1 MDIATLGLEVRSDGV
16 VVAKD
21 RLRDFQGEAKRS
33 ETATDK
39 LSASVKRMAT
49 SFVAG
54 AAAAFSFRAITSVL
68 SGFEQSMAS
77 VAAITGAT
85 GQELAS
91 LRDIAKELGATTEF
105 SASQAADGLKFLGMA
120 GFDAAESISAIPDV
134 LNLATAASMDLAQAA
149 DITSNIMGAF
159 GIAATNA
166 NQAADVLA
174 LAASRANTDVAQL
187 GSAMAMA
194 GPVANALGVDIG
206 ETAAAIGALSDLGI
220 QGSMAGTGLR
230 RVLSSLANATP
241 AATKALNG
249 LGLSM
254 ADLNPATNELV
265 DIVDRLAAVNLSAAD
280 AFTIFGD
287 RGAPAILA
295 LIENNAKLRE
305 LTGELGNAEGAARRM
320 AETMRDNLG
329 GDFKGLVSSVEA
341 VIIALGE
348 SGLTGVLRSMTQ
360 TATTF
365 LRTVADNMDAILR
378 AATGL
383 AVYMGGAWVVQ
394 FGLAAAATTA
404 LSASLRLLRLAI
416 AGTGI
421 GALVLIVTDV
431 VFRIYDAVTAT
442 DELAGTID
450 DAAETGRSFFQTLQV
465 GAEAIASTFDWA
477 ASSIA
482 TVMLG
487 AFATIRDAFTG
498 LMNLIL
504 DGLSMIPG
512 VDVGKWKGDAAA
524 GTKAFL
530 RSQEETRTAYQ
541 AMLTNWRRFTQGE
554 WMDRDLGGNDITAEW
569 ERFNSAGGAALT
581 DLTDKSDALAGAID
595 GVGGSLTAAND
606 NLKEMGNIGQQV
618 TQTLASGFSDI
629 FKRIVTGSGNA
640 MEAVGQL
647 LSRLGD
653 LFINNAFQMLFG
665 GLFGGMFGG
674 GGNIMTSLG
683 PRMASFNPG
692 IGWMSMEGGGFTGY
706 GPRSGGID
714 GRGGIPAILHPNET
728 VIDHTRPANQN
739 QHNDNSRGDLHI
751 HINGS
756 GLTEEQLGR
765 AIANGIRE
773 YDGALAPK
781 VEAKFRQM
789 QSDPRAADGGW

>member
-16 VVAKD
+16 VVAKN

-54 AAAAFSFRAITSVL
+54 AAAAFSFRAIATVL
-68 SGFEQSMAS
+68 TGFEQSMAS

-85 GQELAS
+85 GQELAA

-120 GFDAAESISAIPDV
+120 GFDAAESIQAIPDV

-254 ADLNPATNELV
+254 SDLNPATNELV
-265 DIVDRLAAVNLSAAD
+265 DIVDRLAEVNLSAAD

-305 LTGELGNAEGAARRM
+305 LTGELGNADGAARRM
-320 AETMRDNLG
+320 AETMRDNLA
-329 GDFKGLVSSVEA
+329 GDFKGLVSATEA

-360 TATTF
+360 MATGF
-365 LRTVADNMDAILR
+365 LRGVADSMDAILR

-383 AVYMGGAWVVQ
+383 AVYMGGAYVMQ

-431 VFRIYDAVTAT
+431 VFRIYDAATAT
-442 DELAGTID
+442 DDLAEKLEGVTEPARTVFD
-450 DAAETGRSFFQTLQV
+450 FLKT
-465 GAEAIASTFDWA
+465 GAEAIHATFEWLGAGIAASMMGAFSTIYTAYADLVNGINAGLRLMGIEQRDMDRNWAGGVANNLGSQRDEAFRQMRHKWGQLFGGGDPFLGTFEALGGSKTFDSVDAMWEA
-477 ASSIA
+477 
-482 TVMLG
+482 LG
-487 AFATIRDAFTG
+487 RG
-498 LMNLIL
+498 
-504 DGLSMIPG
+504 SP
-512 VDVGKWKGDAAA
+512 V
-524 GTKAFL
+524 
-530 RSQEETRTAYQ
+530 
-541 AMLTNWRRFTQGE
+541 
-554 WMDRDLGGNDITAEW
+554 
-569 ERFNSAGGAALT
+569 LT
-581 DLTDKSDALAGAID
+581 DLTDKTDILSGSIG
-595 GVGGSLTAAND
+595 GVGTALEAAND
-606 NLKEMGNIGQQV
+606 NLSEMGNIGQQV
-618 TQTLASGFSDI
+618 VGRLSTAFTDLFEAAISGGKDLGQ
-629 FKRIVTGSGNA
+629 IVLNLIRDLGRMFLNQGFQA
-640 MEAVGQL
+640 L
-647 LSRLGD
+647 LSGGLGGFNP
-653 LFINNAFQMLFG
+653 LGWLG
-665 GLFGGMFGG
+665 GLFGGFRANGG
-674 GGNIMTSLG
+674 PVQAGVPYVVGERG
-683 PRMASFNPG
+683 PELFVPQQ
-692 IGWMSMEGGGFTGY
+692 
-706 GPRSGGID
+706 SGGIV
-714 GRGGIPAILHPNET
+714 PN
-728 VIDHTRPANQN
+728 HAMKNGPANQN
-739 QHNDNSRGDLHI
+739 VKVDI
-751 HINGS
+751 
-756 GLTEEQLGR
+756 TVKV
-765 AIANGIRE
+765 
-773 YDGALAPK
+773 DGARGNAEIQEMVQIGVAQGMK
-781 VEAKFRQM
+781 TVEKNIGNMVTDWQVRYA
-789 QSDPRAADGGW
+789 